1 LARWPNAAT
10 KHHSEAA
17 SSSQLSEAHTS
28 AHAITRLSLASRENE
43 WAASSTARSTRS
55 PLRKGTLSPTIRS
68 TREANPAPRMMPTTR
83 TATPASTIDPMMATV
98 A

>member
-1 LARWPNAAT
+1 LAS
-10 KHHSEAA
+10 SENELAA
-17 SSSQLSEAHTS
+17 SRTAC
-28 AHAITRLSLASRENE
+28 
-43 WAASSTARSTRS
+43 STFS
-55 PLRKGTLSPTIRS
+55 PLSKGTLSPTIRS

>member
-1 LARWPNAAT
+1 MTAC
-10 KHHSEAA
+10 
-17 SSSQLSEAHTS
+17 
-28 AHAITRLSLASRENE
+28 
-43 WAASSTARSTRS
+43 STFS
-55 PLRKGTLSPTIRS
+55 PLSKGTLSPTTRS